1 MLGRTRGTTKK
12 QDDGKNGR
20 MGSFMICIFINYYYK
35 DKIKENET
43 GGAAA

>member
-1 MLGRTRGTTKK
+1 VEIPPPPKK
-12 QDDGKNGR
+12 KDDGKNGR
-20 MGSFMICIFINYYYK
+20 MGSFMICAYNT